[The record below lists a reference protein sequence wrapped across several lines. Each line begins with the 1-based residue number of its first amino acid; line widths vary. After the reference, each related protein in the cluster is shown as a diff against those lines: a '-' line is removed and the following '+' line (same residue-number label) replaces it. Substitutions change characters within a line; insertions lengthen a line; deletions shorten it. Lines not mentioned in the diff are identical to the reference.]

1 MSGNT
6 QQVRLLAR
14 HRPPVVSGFFVLW
27 IMPERARNVVRRL
40 RHPSMDSP
48 SPSGVRECRL
58 ASSRL
63 RLKLVSELQLSD
75 HRISERRFA
84 GIRCATGQSP
94 STTEAT
100 IRKALKKG
108 SAGIRKIATQVG
120 VGTGTV
126 QRIKAEM
133 SA

>member
-1 MSGNT
+1 MQIGDAPLVKTCERWVSYWRCRFMSGNT

-58 ASSRL
+58 
-63 RLKLVSELQLSD
+63 
-75 HRISERRFA
+75 
-84 GIRCATGQSP
+84 
-94 STTEAT
+94 
-100 IRKALKKG
+100 
-108 SAGIRKIATQVG
+108 
-120 VGTGTV
+120 
-126 QRIKAEM
+126 
-133 SA
+133 